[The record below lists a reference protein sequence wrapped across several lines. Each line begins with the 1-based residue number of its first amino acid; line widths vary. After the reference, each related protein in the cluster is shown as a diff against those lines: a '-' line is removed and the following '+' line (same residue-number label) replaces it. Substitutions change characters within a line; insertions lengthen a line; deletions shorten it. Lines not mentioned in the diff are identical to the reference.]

1 MERSTRT
8 TGTRR
13 SESSRWRLEPGGAC
27 GDDRLMARILV
38 VEDSP
43 SMRSFVRAS
52 LETSER
58 LSEVTVEEAGSGFDA
73 LRMLP
78 RGQYDLVITDINMPD
93 INGLELMRFLAS
105 SDQHRSTPVLVIST
119 QAAERDRERGL
130 ALGARGYLVK
140 PFTADQLCDTVARVL
155 GTVGGTA

>member
-1 MERSTRT
+1 MV
-8 TGTRR
+8 
-13 SESSRWRLEPGGAC
+13 
-27 GDDRLMARILV
+27 RILV
-38 VEDSP
+38 VEDSS
-43 SMRSFVRAS
+43 SMRSFVRAA
-52 LETSER
+52 LETCDL

-93 INGLELMRFLAS
+93 INGLELMRFISS

-119 QAAERDRERGL
+119 QASERDRERGL

-140 PFTADQLCDTVARVL
+140 PFTADQLCETVTRVL
-155 GTVGGTA
+155 GTVGGPND